1 MLQVIKYLE
10 KKEIFISIIILS
22 ISILFWDIKI
32 QNLFQS
38 KFLILLILPYF
49 IIDTLKNN
57 LNIKIIIGNLLMVIV
72 IYIHLILNLITEI
85 SNYAIFSLIFLFLL
99 SLISLRVTTNF
110 EKILFE
116 SCKIFILI
124 INFLILIDLFLSEYF
139 LYDHIELKN
148 GLCAIFTSENRIII
162 GPIFSESSH
171 FGMTAVGVTLY
182 LLLSFKNLNNFYK
195 LNFVTFVLLTF
206 IFFGS
211 LTLYF
216 GLIVTSLFILTL
228 RLSKKYILLL
238 SVIFLNTLI
247 ILNFDNCYLRISQIK
262 DMKNVYSLK
271 KFNKFDYV
279 FEFFEKN
286 FFNKIEKVLSIDKSK
301 ITNKDVNTILG
312 NTDDKNDNEKNKFIN
327 ITTIIHINH
336 FNFAAET
343 LQKKPLGV
351 GFQNYMNYAIEYAME
366 EKFILTYS
374 NQKFMNINDG
384 ASNLNKLVTE
394 FGYLN
399 ILFGILFII
408 ILFKS
413 KFSNQTKCFI
423 LGIVLTQLIR
433 GAGYFNGGFLFV
445 ILILFYSNVT
455 KINNY
460 DHSKI

>member
-57 LNIKIIIGNLLMVIV
+57 LNIKIIIGNLLMTIV
-72 IYIHLILNLITEI
+72 IYIHLTLNLITEI

-247 ILNFDNCYLRISQIK
+247 ILNFDNCYLRIYQIK

-279 FEFFEKN
+279 FEFFGKYFDKLENVVN
-286 FFNKIEKVLSIDKSK
+286 FDKSK
-301 ITNKDVNTILG
+301 ITNEDSNTILG
-312 NTDDKNDNEKNKFIN
+312 NTVDKNDNEKNKFIN